1 MVAKRGRGD
10 GTGKL
15 AAEVPDSPPAIV
27 PPQPSRWQLV
37 TSSILVGLWIIFLA
51 WMAFTG

>member
-1 MVAKRGRGD
+1 MAAKKPRGEATSGPVAERD
-10 GTGKL
+10 G
-15 AAEVPDSPPAIV
+15 SPPDVAA
-27 PPQPSRWQLV
+27 PPPSRWQLV